1 MSKMAAVCN
10 VLIVIQNHLILFVIC
25 RYIRVVVVVVVAVE
39 INIIKV
45 ALSHCC
51 CKTTVQC

>member
-25 RYIRVVVVVVVAVE
+25 RHIRVVVVVVVVVE

>member
-1 MSKMAAVCN
+1 M
-10 VLIVIQNHLILFVIC
+10 
-25 RYIRVVVVVVVAVE
+25 
-39 INIIKV
+39 NIIKV